1 MDVEAFKNRA
11 EELVAPHV
19 QQLGYLS
26 DFGHLATAG
35 GAKYDL
41 EAKTGRCPMGGDDMD
56 AQGVLS
62 PEAAAEEACRELAK
76 EFNLTYL
83 GFEACEKGWGSF
95 RFGVIS

>member
-1 MDVEAFKNRA
+1 MNLEAFKNRA

-19 QQLGYLS
+19 EQLGYLS
-26 DFGHLATAG
+26 DYGHLATTA
-35 GAKYDL
+35 AKYEL

-56 AQGVLS
+56 AQGVSS
-62 PEAAAEEACRELAK
+62 PKAAAEVACRELAK